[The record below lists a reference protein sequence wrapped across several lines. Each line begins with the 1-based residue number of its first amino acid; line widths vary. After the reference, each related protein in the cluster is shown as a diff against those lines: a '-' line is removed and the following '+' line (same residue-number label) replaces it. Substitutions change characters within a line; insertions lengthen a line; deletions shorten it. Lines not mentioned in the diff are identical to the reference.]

1 MKTTPVT
8 ANAFQLTRLGLVNC
22 YLMRESDGL
31 TLIDTGLPGSADD
44 ILAAAR
50 TLGAPIRRILL
61 THAHMDH
68 VGSVD
73 DLTVKLGPSNVELAA
88 SARSLPLLQQ
98 PPNKSLEP
106 GEPADKIKGGL
117 PGIKTRPTRLVAEGE
132 LYGSLR
138 AIATPGHIPGHLS
151 FLDERDGTLFAGDAL
166 ICVGGL
172 SHLRLDPLVF
182 PIKPLHLVEAHSP
195 CQRTQAARISHRT
208 LRQRPRQ
215 DPARRHP
222 CPAHRDRQSLH
233 LVASF
238 ASAT

>member
-117 PGIKTRPTRLVAEGE
+117 PGIKTVPPAWSPKANSTAHSARSQLPATSPAISLSSTNATAPSSPATPSSAWAASPICGWTPWYFPSNPFTWSKPTALVSARKLLEFPIERFASGH
-132 LYGSLR
+132 GKIQPGGIPALR
-138 AIATPGHIPGHLS
+138 TAIA
-151 FLDERDGTLFAGDAL
+151 R
-166 ICVGGL
+166 
-172 SHLRLDPLVF
+172 
-182 PIKPLHLVEAHSP
+182 
-195 CQRTQAARISHRT
+195 
-208 LRQRPRQ
+208 
-215 DPARRHP
+215 
-222 CPAHRDRQSLH
+222 
-233 LVASF
+233 AS
-238 ASAT
+238 T